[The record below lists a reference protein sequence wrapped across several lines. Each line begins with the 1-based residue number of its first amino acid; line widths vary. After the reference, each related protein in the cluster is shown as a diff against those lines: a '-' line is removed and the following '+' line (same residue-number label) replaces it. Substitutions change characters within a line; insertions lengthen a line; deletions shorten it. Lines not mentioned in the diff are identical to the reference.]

1 MVKKFYHQEK
11 KIVPFDDQHLY
22 TIVKDV
28 ARYPDFLPWCMAA
41 QIIEQRD
48 NFFVADLV
56 VGVKSLR
63 EKFRSE
69 VTHHDNEKEITT
81 RGTSDGPLSTMD
93 SHWRFKRISKHE
105 CEIDFSVSL
114 SFSSFI
120 TEKLFSPFFNEA
132 VKRMTAAFL
141 TRAKDLQK

>member
-1 MVKKFYHQEK
+1 MAKKFYHQEK
-11 KIVPFDDQHLY
+11 KIVPFSDQHLY
-22 TIVKDV
+22 AIVKDV
-28 ARYPDFLPWCMAA
+28 AHYPDFLPWCLSAR
-41 QIIEQRD
+41 IVEQRD
-48 NFFVADLV
+48 GFFVADLV

-63 EKFRSE
+63 EEFRSE
-69 VTHHDNEKEITT
+69 VTYNDADKKITT
-81 RGTSDGPLSTMD
+81 RGTSRGPLSTMD
-93 SHWRFKRISKHE
+93 SHWHFRKINDQE

-141 TRAKDLQK
+141 TRAKTL